1 VSCGE
6 HSAVDPRILQD
17 DFDRIAALSGER
29 WDHNSHYHPFLLQHL
44 PPRCE
49 SVLDVGCGTG
59 AFARALARRSDRV
72 LALDLSPQMIRV
84 ARERSQGYST
94 IDFQVTDV
102 LDWDWPEEHF
112 DCIASIATLHHL
124 PLEAMLQMMR
134 AALRV
139 GGTLLILDL
148 FAQDG
153 LSDALMGLLAVPPS
167 LILRTARTGSLGAP
181 RAVRAVWAEHARHD
195 SLLTLAQ
202 VRRVCSTVLPGARV
216 RKHLFWRYSVVWRK
230 GTDQL
235 TATW

>member
-1 VSCGE
+1 VSHGE
-6 HSAVDPRILQD
+6 HSAVDPRMIQA

-59 AFARALARRSDRV
+59 AFARVLAGRSDRV
-72 LALDLSPQMIRV
+72 LALDLAPQMIRI
-84 ARERSQGYST
+84 ARERSQGFST
-94 IDFQVTDV
+94 IDFQVADV
-102 LDWDWPEEHF
+102 LDWDWPEERF
-112 DCIASIATLHHL
+112 DCIASITTLHHL
-124 PLEAMLQMMR
+124 PLEAMVRKMR

-153 LSDALMGLLAVPPS
+153 LSDALMALLAVPPS
-167 LILRTARTGSLGAP
+167 LILRTARTGRLRAP
-181 RAVRAVWAEHARHD
+181 RAVRAAWAEHGRHD

-202 VRRVCSTVLPGARV
+202 VRQVCAAVLPGR
-216 RKHLFWRYSVVWRK
+216 
-230 GTDQL
+230 T
-235 TATW
+235 

>member
-1 VSCGE
+1 
-6 HSAVDPRILQD
+6 
-17 DFDRIAALSGER
+17 
-29 WDHNSHYHPFLLQHL
+29 
-44 PPRCE
+44 
-49 SVLDVGCGTG
+49 
-59 AFARALARRSDRV
+59 
-72 LALDLSPQMIRV
+72 MIRV

-94 IDFQVTDV
+94 IDFQVADV
-102 LDWDWPEEHF
+102 LDWDWPEERF

-124 PLEAMLQMMR
+124 PLEATLRKMR

-153 LSDALMGLLAVPPS
+153 LSDMLMALLAVPPS
-167 LILRTARTGSLGAP
+167 LILRTARTGRLRAP
-181 RAVRAVWAEHARHD
+181 RAVRAAWAEHGRHD

-202 VRRVCSTVLPGARV
+202 VRHVCSTVLPGARV

-235 TATW
+235 MATR